1 MKRHNVTAGFQN
13 GKSFIS
19 ASTFA
24 KPSLALEK
32 GKEKLNAKYKQ
43 K

>member
-13 GKSFIS
+13 GKSNIW

-24 KPSLALEK
+24 KPSLAPEK
-32 GKEKLNAKYKQ
+32 GKDKLNFKYKQ